1 MTAELYVHRGL
12 VLEGVR
18 MHICKKEK
26 RNLKINKDDVL
37 HFIVLCAHLQQK
49 V

>member
-18 MHICKKEK
+18 MHICKK
-26 RNLKINKDDVL
+26 KDDVL